1 VGVDYHLKS
10 NFKVSATDGQSVSLG
25 EEPLLGLFTR
35 TYNVA
40 CMTIASCALS
50 EVGRVLSWVQCLGL
64 R

>member
-50 EVGRVLSWVQCLGL
+50 EVGRVLS
-64 R
+64 